1 MEARAG
7 PRRAAAGPRSVVTPF
22 RARFPRGRPYDERAV
37 KATLGALALLL
48 LASGCSTVPK
58 SAYFPGLSAP
68 ATVALSHS
76 LYRAA
81 EAAGDD
87 PRRYSFALVRTEEAV
102 AWSDTDATFYFS
114 DGLVRLPAYVV
125 EPMVAREVAHEVLA
139 HYAARRTLSLSISA
153 GFTAL
158 GFVFPGA
165 SVMDLVVNPVVVRM
179 FTGGQEY
186 AADRKAVEI
195 LPAMG
200 YPMPRRALA
209 RALVAVDRLNR
220 VRRASAR
227 AAGPEAGIE
236 GRLAALEPLEAPGP
250 QAATD
255 PFVAR

>member
-1 MEARAG
+1 
-7 PRRAAAGPRSVVTPF
+7 
-22 RARFPRGRPYDERAV
+22 V
-37 KATLGALALLL
+37 KAILGALALVLV
-48 LASGCSTVPK
+48 ASGCSTVPK

-87 PRRYSFALVRTEEAV
+87 PRRYSFALVRTEQAL
-102 AWSDTDATFYFS
+102 AWSDRDATFYFS

-139 HYAARRTLSLSISA
+139 HYGVRRTLSLSISA

-165 SVMDLVVNPVVVRM
+165 SLMDLVVNPVVVRV
-179 FTGGQEY
+179 FTRGQEY

-209 RALVAVDRLNR
+209 RALVAVDRLNS
-220 VRRASAR
+220 VRRGSAP

-236 GRLAALEPLEAPGP
+236 GRLAALGPLEAPGRP
-250 QAATD
+250 AATD
-255 PFVAR
+255 LFVAR

>member
-1 MEARAG
+1 
-7 PRRAAAGPRSVVTPF
+7 
-22 RARFPRGRPYDERAV
+22 
-37 KATLGALALLL
+37 
-48 LASGCSTVPK
+48 
-58 SAYFPGLSAP
+58 
-68 ATVALSHS
+68 HS

-165 SVMDLVVNPVVVRM
+165 SVMGLVVNPVVVRM

-186 AADRKAVEI
+186 AADRRAVEI
-195 LPAMG
+195 LPALG
-200 YPMPRRALA
+200 YRTPRRAPRGEA
-209 RALVAVDRLNR
+209 CRESGRTRSRGRRSTRRGGA
-220 VRRASAR
+220 RRARRRPPRPSRAPRAR
-227 AAGPEAGIE
+227 
-236 GRLAALEPLEAPGP
+236 RAPGP
-250 QAATD
+250 SAGRRSG
-255 PFVAR
+255 ARGRR